1 MEKAKMP
8 KNGILRKRIHEI
20 FNIQTNFL
28 KSILTSENENAD
40 ANIHSNVHN
49 HEAINAATIEAERN
63 KAAAL
68 IEKQRNLCR

>member
-1 MEKAKMP
+1 MP

-28 KSILTSENENAD
+28 KSILTSENENVD

-49 HEAINAATIEAERN
+49 HEAINTATIEAERN
-63 KAAAL
+63 KATAL
-68 IEKQRNLCR
+68 IEKQKNLCR